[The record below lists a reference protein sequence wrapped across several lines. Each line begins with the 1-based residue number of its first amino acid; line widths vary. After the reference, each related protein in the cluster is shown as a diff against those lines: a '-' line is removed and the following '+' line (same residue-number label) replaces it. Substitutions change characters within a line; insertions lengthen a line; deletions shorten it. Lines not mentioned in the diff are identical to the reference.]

1 MIDFSLTEEQ
11 RTILDSAR
19 KFVEKEVKPI
29 ALRRDR
35 SADHRD
41 CFQWDIIEK
50 LSQIGFRTLTLD
62 EKYGGPGA
70 DTLTAAMICEEL
82 AVGDLGVSVI
92 VAMQA
97 KLVQMIQWSVSDE
110 ICRKFLIPFR
120 DDDRFL
126 LATCVTEPDTGSD
139 ILAGGPSVRI
149 ATTAVL
155 DGNEWVI
162 NGVKQWSSCASVA
175 RLYRV
180 LVRTDQG
187 NAYVLVPSD
196 TPGFS
201 VDHVHEKM
209 GERLC
214 PNAGMALNNVRVP
227 KENLV
232 HVLGGPDTPL
242 TVRSRIMRSSNVYT
256 AAANVGIARAAYEAA
271 LEYAKLRVQGG
282 KRIIEQQLI
291 GTLLADM
298 YVDIEAARLL
308 YRKAAW
314 EADHDEYYD
323 PKLHAMAKVFSSE
336 VAKRTTVRALEIH
349 GGYGAMMEL
358 PMEKYVRDSVS
369 YSHSDGTNQGQRLKT
384 ATLLAAGA

>member
-1 MIDFSLTEEQ
+1 MIEFSLTEEQ
-11 RTILDSAR
+11 RTIQESAR
-19 KFVEKEVKPI
+19 KFVEKDVKPI
-29 ALRRDR
+29 ALQRDR
-35 SADHRD
+35 LVNHQD
-41 CFQWDIIEK
+41 CFQWDIVEK

-62 EKYGGPGA
+62 EKYGGPGV
-70 DTLTAAMICEEL
+70 DTLTAAIVCEEL

-97 KLVQMIQWSVSDE
+97 KLVQMIQWSLSE
-110 ICRKFLIPFR
+110 ELCRKFLIPFR

-126 LATCVTEPDTGSD
+126 LATCVTEPNTGSD
-139 ILAGGPSVRI
+139 ILAGGPNVRI

-162 NGVKQWSSCASVA
+162 NGVKQWSSGASVA
-175 RLYRV
+175 KLYRI
-180 LVRTDQG
+180 LVRTEQG

-201 VDHVHEKM
+201 VDHVHDKM

-232 HVLGGPDTPL
+232 HVLSGPSTPL
-242 TVRSRIMRSSNVYT
+242 TVRSRIMRSSNAYT
-256 AAANVGIARAAYEAA
+256 AASNVGVARAAYEAA
-271 LEYAKLRVQGG
+271 LEYAKLRAQGG

-291 GTLLADM
+291 GSMLADM
-298 YVDIEAARLL
+298 YIEIEAARLL

-314 EADHDEYYD
+314 AADHDDQYD
-323 PKLHAMAKVFSSE
+323 PKLHAMAKVFASE
-336 VAKRTTVRALEIH
+336 VAQRATVRALEIH
-349 GGYGAMMEL
+349 GGYGAMKDL
-358 PMEKYVRDSVS
+358 PMEKYVRDAVS
-369 YSHSDGTNQGQRLKT
+369 FSHSDGTNQGQRLKT
-384 ATLLAAGA
+384 MTLLAAEA

>member
-11 RTILDSAR
+11 RTILDSAH

-29 ALRRDR
+29 ALQRDR
-35 SADHRD
+35 SVDHRD
-41 CFQWDIIEK
+41 CFQWDIVEK
-50 LSQIGFRTLTLD
+50 LSQIGFRTLALD

-70 DTLTAAMICEEL
+70 DTLTAAMVVEEL
-82 AVGDLGVSVI
+82 AVGDLWVSVI

-97 KLVQMIQWSVSDE
+97 KLVQMIQWSVSEE

-126 LATCVTEPDTGSD
+126 LATCVTEPNTGSD

-201 VDHVHEKM
+201 VDHVHDKM

-256 AAANVGIARAAYEAA
+256 AAANVGVARAAYEAA

-298 YVDIEAARLL
+298 YVEIEAARLL

-314 EADHDEYYD
+314 EADHDAYYD

-349 GGYGAMMEL
+349 CGYGAMLEL
-358 PMEKYVRDSVS
+358 PMEKYVRDAVS
-369 YSHSDGTNQGQRLKT
+369 YSHSDGTNHGQRLKT